1 MVGSKLDACAN
12 YHVSPFVFIVTRQ
25 LTDRRENVVVDISI
39 PQLPNIPQFHCLLTN
54 RLLAES
60 L

>member
-39 PQLPNIPQFHCLLTN
+39 TIGLLQQTVT
-54 RLLAES
+54 
-60 L
+60 